1 MRGKKIIDKSLTLT
15 NKIYRKQIIKN
26 SELPLCHNCF
36 YFYPVSKN
44 TNLEENNDIIFEQ
57 SKCFKYGNRNI
68 VSGEVSYN
76 FAHNMRQSESKCG
89 LNGKNF
95 EEK

>member
-1 MRGKKIIDKSLTLT
+1 MRSKKIIDKSLTLA
-15 NKIYRKQIIKN
+15 NKIYRQQIIKN
-26 SELPLCHNCF
+26 SELPLCQNCF

-57 SKCFKYGNRNI
+57 SKCLKYGIRNI
-68 VSGEVSYN
+68 VSGEISYES
-76 FAHNMRQSESKCG
+76 AHNMRQSELKCG
-89 LNGKNF
+89 LGGKSF

>member
-1 MRGKKIIDKSLTLT
+1 MRGKKIIDKSLTLP
-15 NKIYRKQIIKN
+15 NKLYRQQIIKN

-36 YFYPVSKN
+36 YFYPVSK
-44 TNLEENNDIIFEQ
+44 EENNNIIFEK
-57 SKCFKYGNRNI
+57 SKCLKYGIRNI

-89 LNGKNF
+89 QNGKNF